1 MNWKYGL
8 ILVEVSEDGEQLCEL
23 VELYRL
29 DDSDTYGAFCPA
41 QIMSPEELS
50 RANKDVERDGVNRYF
65 YDHGTFTRQP
75 PRSVHL
81 QVTLPECVTTVGSC
95 TS

>member
-75 PRSVHL
+75 RE
-81 QVTLPECVTTVGSC
+81 LPQYEWDWRPKG
-95 TS
+95 